1 MSFSFFFRE
10 AMRSIKR
17 NPIPSFAAVAAV
29 LVTLLVLGVFIPIV
43 QAANGAADTV
53 SKRVQLDVFMKH
65 AATRNDNARV
75 RREIL
80 DTPHVKKV
88 AFVSKATALRQ
99 QRKADPEAFALLGGY
114 NPLPDKFEVRPDSA
128 SNIAKIAATLPHDAS
143 IDAIKNRQPE
153 TNKIVS
159 GTRVLK
165 VALGIL
171 IGLLALAS
179 VLLIANTI
187 RLSLFSR
194 RREVEVMKLVGAT
207 DSFIRWPFLI
217 EGILLGA
224 LGGLGAA
231 LLLLLAKLTFL
242 NPLKDTFRFI
252 SVPHTI
258 PVGTLAIVLLAASVV
273 VSAVG
278 SGLSLRRFLRV

>member
-1 MSFSFFFRE
+1 MSFNFFLRE
-10 AMRSIKR
+10 AMRSIRR
-17 NPIPSFAAVAAV
+17 NPIPSFAAAATV

-43 QAANGAADTV
+43 QAANGAADEV
-53 SKRVQLDVFMKH
+53 SSRVQLDVFMKGS
-65 AATRNDNARV
+65 ATHNDNSRV

-80 DTPHVKKV
+80 ATPHVDKLV
-88 AFVSKATALRQ
+88 FISKAQALRE
-99 QRKADPEAFALLGGY
+99 QRKTDPQAFALLGGY
-114 NPLPDKFEVRPDSA
+114 NPLPDKFEIRPDSA
-128 SNIAKIAATLPHDAS
+128 GNVAKIAATLPHDA
-143 IDAIKNRQPE
+143 AISSVKNRQRE

-159 GTRVLK
+159 GTQAIK
-165 VALGIL
+165 VAMAVL
-171 IGLLALAS
+171 ISLLALAS

-187 RLSLFSR
+187 RLSMFAR

-224 LGGLGAA
+224 LGGVGAA
-231 LLLLLAKLTFL
+231 LLLALAKFTILPTL
-242 NPLKDTFRFI
+242 QEEFRHI
-252 SVPHTI
+252 TVSPTI
-258 PVGTLAIVLLAASVV
+258 PVSQLALILIAVSVI

>member
-1 MSFSFFFRE
+1 MRLSFFFRE
-10 AMRSIKR
+10 AMRSIRR

-43 QAANGAADTV
+43 EAANGAADTV

-65 AATRNDNARV
+65 SATRGDNGRV
-75 RREIL
+75 RSEIL
-80 DTPHVKKV
+80 DTPHVRKI
-88 AFVSKATALRQ
+88 AFISKATALRE
-99 QRKADPEAFALLGGY
+99 QRRSDPEAFQLLGGY
-114 NPLPDKFEVRPDSA
+114 NPLPDKFEVLPDSA
-128 SNIAKIAATLPHDAS
+128 SNIAKIVATLPHDAA
-143 IDAIKNRQPE
+143 IDTIKNRQRE
-153 TNKIVS
+153 TDKIVR

-217 EGILLGA
+217 EGIVLGA

-258 PVGTLAIVLLAASVV
+258 PVGALAIVLLAASIL